1 MKSECSNSSTN
12 TIFLTHNRVISEAR
26 RRFELY
32 TSGTDKSAIHPNLR
46 GAIFGTAMRHGDTAE
61 YEALKKEWYTTLSID
76 GKEIALRAMG
86 RIQNTKLLPDY
97 LTFIFTDV
105 ATQDVH
111 TSAMAL
117 AANPKTRKLWWKHI
131 QDNFESIYSSLSNNF
146 VLLDRFVK
154 VSLQKFNDRETE
166 KEIKAF
172 FEGRD
177 NRGYD
182 RTLGVV
188 SDTILGRAAYKER
201 DASVILEWLETHG
214 YA

>member
-1 MKSECSNSSTN
+1 
-12 TIFLTHNRVISEAR
+12 
-26 RRFELY
+26 
-32 TSGTDKSAIHPNLR
+32 
-46 GAIFGTAMRHGDTAE
+46 MRHGDTAE
-61 YEALKKEWYTTLSID
+61 YEALKKEWHTTPSVD

-86 RIQNTKLLPDY
+86 RIQNTDLLPDY
-97 LTFIFTDV
+97 LKFIFTDV

-111 TSAMAL
+111 TGAMAL
-117 AANPKTRKLWWKHI
+117 AANPKTRALWWKYI
-131 QDNFESIYSSLSNNF
+131 QDNFESIYASLSNN
-146 VLLDRFVK
+146 LIILDRFVK
-154 VSLQKFNDRETE
+154 VSLQKFNDREAE

-201 DASVILEWLETHG
+201 DASAILEWLKTHG